1 MPTGYLVNL
10 ITDSNK
16 YQDETCS
23 DFNNILIFKKN
34 LRKSCLKSCKDPKS
48 SFPNDSTILVLG
60 DRWL

>member
-23 DFNNILIFKKN
+23 DFNYILIF
-34 LRKSCLKSCKDPKS
+34 
-48 SFPNDSTILVLG
+48 
-60 DRWL
+60 